1 MTTPLSRPWAGMAM
15 KWAPSTSTRGRKWIE
30 AVLCRDREEVER
42 AGGTPPEEDGPLGN
56 LESASLL
63 QKGDGKLREDTSP
76 RLVLNNVRVNE
87 EEDSSLLPPAIPSPS
102 SRAVTCTSRNGRSAL
117 LLSRRLLKGCWE
129 EAGPV
134 TRFLNSKWDML
145 RLMDSA
151 PAETLKPR

>member
-87 EEDSSLLPPAIPSPS
+87 EED
-102 SRAVTCTSRNGRSAL
+102 
-117 LLSRRLLKGCWE
+117 KGCRNTVSLSSCCVLQRK
-129 EAGPV
+129 PV
-134 TRFLNSKWDML
+134 PIKV
-145 RLMDSA
+145 
-151 PAETLKPR
+151 

>member
-76 RLVLNNVRVNE
+76 RLVLNSVRVNE
-87 EEDSSLLPPAIPSPS
+87 EEDYSLLPPAIPSPS
-102 SRAVTCTSRNGRSAL
+102 SLFL
-117 LLSRRLLKGCWE
+117 LPSSSLPSPPPSSPHPPSLSSSNIYCARHC
-129 EAGPV
+129 AGA
-134 TRFLNSKWDML
+134 K
-145 RLMDSA
+145 
-151 PAETLKPR
+151 